1 MAAKHADF
9 PKPPSRVVA
18 SRRSKT
24 QEVDMRESKKD
35 VGGQSQARE
44 LARAMRDVQI
54 QAKDMRRRVRVQRKA
69 SMLGWLEASMLG
81 HRMPS
86 AAGLIAD
93 AQWKRDEIDAYCWRC
108 ATTRAPFED
117 LERGCA
123 ECRDR
128 PLGIHGVALR
138 ATVRLGRYAPPLS
151 QWVPA
156 IKQRAWR
163 DMGIT
168 LGRELGMQVVDAL
181 TEGKLARPDVVVA
194 VPVHWAR
201 RMLRGIDHCEI
212 IAQEVA
218 RLTGLPMASPLKAR
232 LALRQTGSSRESR
245 SDNQGRFLSRRQT
258 LDRNQSHV
266 LVVDDVRTTGSTLR
280 EVARAL
286 KQQGATDVTLAV
298 CAAAD
303 PPRRNAMLRQ

>member
-1 MAAKHADF
+1 
-9 PKPPSRVVA
+9 
-18 SRRSKT
+18 
-24 QEVDMRESKKD
+24 
-35 VGGQSQARE
+35 
-44 LARAMRDVQI
+44 MRDVQT

-93 AQWKRDEIDAYCWRC
+93 AQWKRDEINAYCWRC

-128 PLGIHGVALR
+128 SLGIHGVAFR

-201 RMLRGIDHCEI
+201 RMLRGIDHCQI
-212 IAQEVA
+212 IAEEVA
-218 RLTGLPMASPLKAR
+218 RLTGLPMASPLRAR
-232 LALRQTGSSRESR
+232 LALRQTRVGFCAAVRLWIGINAMYWWSTMSGPLVAPCGKSLGRSSSREPPMSPSRCAPPRILHGATPCFDSKWRLRMWISSETWPRIVRECGIFLEPDSGSSRR
-245 SDNQGRFLSRRQT
+245 
-258 LDRNQSHV
+258 V
-266 LVVDDVRTTGSTLR
+266 
-280 EVARAL
+280 
-286 KQQGATDVTLAV
+286 
-298 CAAAD
+298 
-303 PPRRNAMLRQ
+303 

>member
-1 MAAKHADF
+1 
-9 PKPPSRVVA
+9 
-18 SRRSKT
+18 
-24 QEVDMRESKKD
+24 MRESKKD
-35 VGGQSQARE
+35 VGGQSRARE
-44 LARAMRDVQI
+44 LARAMRDVQT

-93 AQWKRDEIDAYCWRC
+93 AQWKRDEINAYCWRC

-128 PLGIHGVALR
+128 SLGIHGVAFR

-181 TEGKLARPDVVVA
+181 TEGKLARPE
-194 VPVHWAR
+194 R
-201 RMLRGIDHCEI
+201 
-212 IAQEVA
+212 
-218 RLTGLPMASPLKAR
+218 
-232 LALRQTGSSRESR
+232 
-245 SDNQGRFLSRRQT
+245 RRQP
-258 LDRNQSHV
+258 LPA
-266 LVVDDVRTTGSTLR
+266 STSESERDSLILGYSPYFP
-280 EVARAL
+280 EYL
-286 KQQGATDVTLAV
+286 FFWHYS
-298 CAAAD
+298 
-303 PPRRNAMLRQ
+303 